1 MQRYIARRA
10 LEAVPTLL
18 AVSFVLFALL
28 HVAPGGPTAI
38 YASSP
43 YVDRAELEAIESR
56 LGLRDPLPV
65 QYAKWL
71 KGMLTGDWGLSYKYA
86 RPARHIVLERIPT
99 TMVLVLAA
107 ILVSVVFAIPL
118 GALAAV
124 KQGRLVQYTASI
136 VSMLGVSI
144 PTFSLGILI
153 LLLFSVRLDLIP
165 SGGSQ
170 TIGMAFSFGDRLTH
184 LIAPA
189 FVLAAFNIA
198 GWSRYIRSSM
208 LEVLSQDYVRTA
220 RAKGL
225 FERTV
230 VLRHALRNALMPLIT
245 LAGIQ
250 VGHLMGGSLVTEV
263 VFSWPGLGQLL
274 AESLDA
280 RDYPVLMGAFML
292 MAVAVVVGNLL
303 ADVTYAI
310 VDPRIRLER

>member
-1 MQRYIARRA
+1 MQRYITKRA
-10 LEAVPTLL
+10 IEAVPTLL
-18 AVSFVLFALL
+18 AVSLVLFALL

-43 YVDRAELEAIESR
+43 YVDRAELEAIETR

-65 QYAKWL
+65 QYWKWL

-99 TMVLVLAA
+99 TMQLVLAA
-107 ILVSVVFAIPL
+107 ILASVLFSIPL

-124 KQGRLVQYTASI
+124 KQGRLMQYASSI

-170 TIGMAFSFGDRLTH
+170 TIGMSFHVGDRLSH

-189 FVLAAFNIA
+189 FVLATFNIA

-208 LEVLSQDYVRTA
+208 LEVLSQDFIRTA

-225 FERTV
+225 LERSV

-263 VFSWPGLGQLL
+263 VFSWPGLGLLL

-303 ADVTYAI
+303 ADVTYAV
-310 VDPRIRLER
+310 VDPRIRLEH

>member
-1 MQRYIARRA
+1 M
-10 LEAVPTLL
+10 EAVPTLL

-43 YVDRAELEAIESR
+43 YVDRAELEAIEAR

-65 QYAKWL
+65 QYGKWL

-99 TMVLVLAA
+99 TMHLVLAA
-107 ILVSVVFAIPL
+107 ILVSVLFSIPL

-124 KQGRLVQYTASI
+124 KQGRLMQYMASI

-170 TIGMAFSFGDRLTH
+170 TIGMSFRVGDRLSH

-208 LEVLSQDYVRTA
+208 LEVLSQDYIRTA

-225 FERTV
+225 LERTV

-263 VFSWPGLGQLL
+263 VFSWPGLGLLL

>member
-1 MQRYIARRA
+1 MQRYITKRA
-10 LEAVPTLL
+10 IEAVPTLL

-43 YVDRAELEAIESR
+43 YVDRAELEAIETR

-65 QYAKWL
+65 QYWKWL

-99 TMVLVLAA
+99 TMQLVLAA
-107 ILVSVVFAIPL
+107 ILVSVVFSIPL

-124 KQGRLVQYTASI
+124 KQGRLMQYASSI

-170 TIGMAFSFGDRLTH
+170 TIGMSFHVGDRLSH
-184 LIAPA
+184 LVAPA
-189 FVLAAFNIA
+189 FVLATFNIA

-208 LEVLSQDYVRTA
+208 LEVLSQDFIRTA

-225 FERTV
+225 FERSV

-263 VFSWPGLGQLL
+263 VFSWPGLGLLL

-303 ADVTYAI
+303 ADVTYAV
-310 VDPRIRLER
+310 VDPRIRLEH

>member
-1 MQRYIARRA
+1 M
-10 LEAVPTLL
+10 EAVPTLL

-28 HVAPGGPTAI
+28 HIAPGGPTAI

-43 YVDRAELEAIESR
+43 YVDRAELEAIEAR
-56 LGLRDPLPV
+56 LGLRDPLPL
-65 QYAKWL
+65 QYGKWL

-99 TMVLVLAA
+99 TMQLVLAA
-107 ILVSVVFAIPL
+107 ILVSVVFSIPL
-118 GALAAV
+118 GALAAM
-124 KQGRLVQYTASI
+124 KQGRLMQYASSI

-153 LLLFSVRLDLIP
+153 LLLFSVRFDLIP

-170 TIGMAFSFGDRLTH
+170 TIDMSFHLGDRLSH

-189 FVLAAFNIA
+189 FVLATFNIA

-208 LEVLSQDYVRTA
+208 LEVLSQDFIRTA

-225 FERTV
+225 FERSV

-263 VFSWPGLGQLL
+263 VFSWPGLGLLL

-303 ADVTYAI
+303 ADVTYAL
-310 VDPRIRLER
+310 VDPRLRLEH